1 MKKREI
7 LTLIAIFVN
16 IILFSIKLYAF
27 SLSGSLAIL
36 SDGFNSLTDIVSSII
51 IFLAVRVSVKQADI
65 DHPFGHRRAEPI
77 AGLFMA
83 VIASILGFEVV
94 KDSIIS
100 FFQPKSIRITY
111 DVFIILI
118 VSVVLKAVISGLF
131 YYVSKRAK
139 SPALKASSIDYR
151 NDVLISISVLIGSYL
166 VDAGYTV
173 MDSIIAL
180 AVGMFIIYSGFII
193 GLENIGYLMGKSP
206 DAETIDRLKKIALSI
221 DGVKDLNDVRAHY
234 LGMYIQL
241 EIHIEVDKNLP
252 TSVSH
257 DIGKKVQQ
265 ELLKDEEVDFAFI
278 HVDPV

>member
-118 VSVVLKAVISGLF
+118 VSVVLKAVISGIF
-131 YYVSKRAK
+131 YYVSKRVK

-206 DAETIDRLKKIALSI
+206 DTETIDRLKKIALSI